1 MSHHTSHNLIATCH
15 ICNTTFQRM
24 SALSSHLDNADS
36 PTVCWN
42 CSQCFSNV
50 WELNKHEEH
59 CLSSADGSSDLA
71 SDVELRLSPSPGTSG
86 NSVDYELGR
95 PLDSDDVSTDE
106 STNGSSDD
114 DDSEFDAK
122 AAQVDLS
129 DTESDEE
136 SNSST
141 MNPAGFAHI
150 ASRGNLILPVNK
162 NAICKDCGRGP
173 FSSIKLHL
181 RYCTGYPGRLF
192 QSSCCKTF
200 FPSQEALKEHRI
212 VLYACEVCGQVFN
225 KWVSQHHHQPTNKP
239 RLRVVSFCPES
250 MPKTCTICKS
260 FFLNEKFF
268 LAHVTRV
275 HTSVVSTKLCIINK
289 PSGLTDNKSP
299 ANVATKLIPKSVIK
313 TEPDDEFSV
322 NAAAKITPNPV
333 IKTEQDDGLSANA
346 AAKITP
352 KTEQDD
358 GLSANAA
365 VKITPEPVIKTE
377 QDDGLSAN
385 AAVKITPKPVVKTE
399 QDDGFL
405 ANAATT
411 ITPKPVIKTE
421 QDDGFLAN
429 AAAKITPKPVV
440 KTEQDDGFLANAAT
454 TITPK
459 PVIKTEQDDGF
470 LANAAAKIT
479 PKPVVKTEQDDGFL
493 ANAAA
498 TITPKPVIKTEQDD
512 VFLTNAAAK
521 ITPEPVIKT
530 EQDDGFLA
538 NVAAKITS
546 ETVIKTEQDDGF
558 LANAAT
564 TITPKPVIKTEQDD
578 GFLANVAAEITSE
591 PVIKTEQEDG
601 LLANVAAEIT
611 SKPVIKTRQVL
622 NAQPLLDH
630 TYCYSEGL
638 GTKRPDLACSAPLPT
653 IVALLENQRQVL
665 TKRTNT
671 RAQRTCRQCGTV
683 LRQPYLAVS
692 HRYLH
697 RGSRSHRCQCGRA
710 FKHRLHLLRHRVQ
723 HAEAESYICVNCGNT
738 FTGARLLAEH
748 LRGNTWKT
756 KKCRTKCNMPLAC
769 SCGHF
774 FYRASAYIWH
784 QIKNNVKT
792 RNL

>member
-440 KTEQDDGFLANAAT
+440 KTEQDDGFLAN
-454 TITPK
+454 
-459 PVIKTEQDDGF
+459 
-470 LANAAAKIT
+470 
-479 PKPVVKTEQDDGFL
+479 
-493 ANAAA
+493 
-498 TITPKPVIKTEQDD
+498 
-512 VFLTNAAAK
+512 
-521 ITPEPVIKT
+521 
-530 EQDDGFLA
+530 
-538 NVAAKITS
+538 VAAKITS

>member
-1 MSHHTSHNLIATCH
+1 MSHHTSHNIIATCH

-24 SALSSHLDNADS
+24 SALSSHLDNVDS

-42 CSQCFSNV
+42 CSQSFSNV
-50 WELNKHEEH
+50 WELNKHEEQ
-59 CLSSADGSSDLA
+59 CLSSADERSDLA

-86 NSVDYELGR
+86 NSVDYELRR

-106 STNGSSDD
+106 STKGSSDE
-114 DDSEFDAK
+114 DSEFDAK
-122 AAQVDLS
+122 AAQLDLS

-141 MNPAGFAHI
+141 MNPANFAHI
-150 ASRGNLILPVNK
+150 ASRGNLTLPANT
-162 NAICKDCGRGP
+162 NGICKDCGRGP

-192 QSSCCKTF
+192 QCSCCMAF

-212 VLYACEVCGQVFN
+212 VLYSCEVCGQVFN
-225 KWVSQHHHQPTNKP
+225 KWVSQHQHQPSNKA
-239 RLRVVSFCPES
+239 RLRVVSFCPDS

-289 PSGLTDNKSP
+289 PSGLTHNKLP

-313 TEPDDEFSV
+313 TEQDNEFSV
-322 NAAAKITPNPV
+322 NAAAKIPPNP
-333 IKTEQDDGLSANA
+333 
-346 AAKITP
+346 
-352 KTEQDD
+352 
-358 GLSANAA
+358 
-365 VKITPEPVIKTE
+365 
-377 QDDGLSAN
+377 
-385 AAVKITPKPVVKTE
+385 
-399 QDDGFL
+399 F
-405 ANAATT
+405 
-411 ITPKPVIKTE
+411 
-421 QDDGFLAN
+421 
-429 AAAKITPKPVV
+429 
-440 KTEQDDGFLANAAT
+440 
-454 TITPK
+454 
-459 PVIKTEQDDGF
+459 
-470 LANAAAKIT
+470 
-479 PKPVVKTEQDDGFL
+479 
-493 ANAAA
+493 
-498 TITPKPVIKTEQDD
+498 
-512 VFLTNAAAK
+512 
-521 ITPEPVIKT
+521 
-530 EQDDGFLA
+530 
-538 NVAAKITS
+538 
-546 ETVIKTEQDDGF
+546 
-558 LANAAT
+558 
-564 TITPKPVIKTEQDD
+564 IKTEQDD
-578 GFLANVAAEITSE
+578 GFLANVAAEITPK
-591 PVIKTEQEDG
+591 PVIKTEQDDRFLANAAAEITPKTVIKTEQDDMF
-601 LLANVAAEIT
+601 LANVAAEIT
-611 SKPVIKTRQVL
+611 PKTVIKTEQDDMFLANVAAEITPKTVIETEQDDGFLANVAAEITPKTVMKTEQDDGFWANVATEITPKPVIKTEQVL
-622 NAQPLLDH
+622 NEHPLSDH
-630 TYCYSEGL
+630 TYCYSEEL

-653 IVALLENQRQVL
+653 IVALLKNQRQVL

-756 KKCRTKCNMPLAC
+756 KKCQPKCNMPLAC
-769 SCGHF
+769 ICGHF

-784 QIKNNVKT
+784 QMKNDVKS

>member
-1 MSHHTSHNLIATCH
+1 MSHHTSHNIIATCH

-24 SALSSHLDNADS
+24 SALSSHLDNVDS

-42 CSQCFSNV
+42 CSQSFSNV
-50 WELNKHEEH
+50 WELNKHEEQ
-59 CLSSADGSSDLA
+59 CLSSADERSDLA

-86 NSVDYELGR
+86 NSVDYELRR

-106 STNGSSDD
+106 STKGSSDE
-114 DDSEFDAK
+114 DSEFDAK
-122 AAQVDLS
+122 AAQLDLS

-141 MNPAGFAHI
+141 MNPANFAHI
-150 ASRGNLILPVNK
+150 ASRGNLTLPANT
-162 NAICKDCGRGP
+162 NGICKDCGRGP

-192 QSSCCKTF
+192 QCSCCMAF

-212 VLYACEVCGQVFN
+212 VLYSCEVCGQVFN
-225 KWVSQHHHQPTNKP
+225 KWVSQHQHQPSNKA
-239 RLRVVSFCPES
+239 RLRVVSFCPDS

-289 PSGLTDNKSP
+289 PSGLTHNKLP

-313 TEPDDEFSV
+313 TEQDNEFSV
-322 NAAAKITPNPV
+322 NAAAKIPPNPFIKTEQDDGLSANAAAKIPPNPVIKTEEDDGLSANAAAKITPNPV

-346 AAKITP
+346 
-352 KTEQDD
+352 
-358 GLSANAA
+358 
-365 VKITPEPVIKTE
+365 
-377 QDDGLSAN
+377 
-385 AAVKITPKPVVKTE
+385 VVK
-399 QDDGFL
+399 
-405 ANAATT
+405 

-421 QDDGFLAN
+421 QDDWFLAN
-429 AAAKITPKPVV
+429 AAAEITPK
-440 KTEQDDGFLANAAT
+440 
-454 TITPK
+454 
-459 PVIKTEQDDGF
+459 
-470 LANAAAKIT
+470 
-479 PKPVVKTEQDDGFL
+479 
-493 ANAAA
+493 
-498 TITPKPVIKTEQDD
+498 
-512 VFLTNAAAK
+512 
-521 ITPEPVIKT
+521 
-530 EQDDGFLA
+530 
-538 NVAAKITS
+538 
-546 ETVIKTEQDDGF
+546 TVIKTEQDDMF
-558 LANAAT
+558 LANVAAE
-564 TITPKPVIKTEQDD
+564 ITPKTVIKTEQDDMFLANVAAEITPKTVIETEQDD
-578 GFLANVAAEITSE
+578 GFLANVAAEITPKTVMKTE
-591 PVIKTEQEDG
+591 QDDGFWANVATEITPKPVIKTEQ
-601 LLANVAAEIT
+601 
-611 SKPVIKTRQVL
+611 VL
-622 NAQPLLDH
+622 NEHPLSDH
-630 TYCYSEGL
+630 TYCYSEEL

-653 IVALLENQRQVL
+653 IVALLKNQRQVL

-756 KKCRTKCNMPLAC
+756 KKCQPKCNMPLAC
-769 SCGHF
+769 ICGHF

-784 QIKNNVKT
+784 QMKNDVKS

>member
-1 MSHHTSHNLIATCH
+1 MSHHTSHNIIATCH

-24 SALSSHLDNADS
+24 SALSSHLDNVDS

-42 CSQCFSNV
+42 CSQSFSNV
-50 WELNKHEEH
+50 WELNKHEEQ
-59 CLSSADGSSDLA
+59 CLSSADERSDLA

-86 NSVDYELGR
+86 NSVDYELRR

-106 STNGSSDD
+106 STKGSSDE
-114 DDSEFDAK
+114 DSEFDAK
-122 AAQVDLS
+122 AAQLDLS

-141 MNPAGFAHI
+141 MNPANFAHI
-150 ASRGNLILPVNK
+150 ASRGNLTLPANT
-162 NAICKDCGRGP
+162 NGICKDCGRGP

-192 QSSCCKTF
+192 QCSCCMAF

-212 VLYACEVCGQVFN
+212 VLYSCEVCGQVFN
-225 KWVSQHHHQPTNKP
+225 KWVSQHQHQPSNKA
-239 RLRVVSFCPES
+239 RLRVVSFCPDS

-289 PSGLTDNKSP
+289 PSGLTHNKLP

-313 TEPDDEFSV
+313 TEQDNEFSV
-322 NAAAKITPNPV
+322 NAAAKIPPNPF

-346 AAKITP
+346 AAKIP
-352 KTEQDD
+352 P
-358 GLSANAA
+358 N
-365 VKITPEPVIKTE
+365 PVIKTE
-377 QDDGLSAN
+377 
-385 AAVKITPKPVVKTE
+385 E
-399 QDDGFL
+399 DDGFL
-405 ANAATT
+405 ANVAAE

-421 QDDGFLAN
+421 QDDRFLAN
-429 AAAKITPKPVV
+429 VAA
-440 KTEQDDGFLANAAT
+440 E
-454 TITPK
+454 ITPK
-459 PVIKTEQDDGF
+459 PVIKTEQDDRF
-470 LANAAAKIT
+470 LANAAAEIT
-479 PKPVVKTEQDDGFL
+479 PK
-493 ANAAA
+493 
-498 TITPKPVIKTEQDD
+498 
-512 VFLTNAAAK
+512 
-521 ITPEPVIKT
+521 
-530 EQDDGFLA
+530 
-538 NVAAKITS
+538 
-546 ETVIKTEQDDGF
+546 TVIKTEQDDMF
-558 LANAAT
+558 LANVAAE
-564 TITPKPVIKTEQDD
+564 ITPKTVIKTEQDDMFLANVAAEITPKTVIETEQDD
-578 GFLANVAAEITSE
+578 GFLANVAAEITPKTVMKTE
-591 PVIKTEQEDG
+591 QDDGFWANVATEITPKPVIKTEQ
-601 LLANVAAEIT
+601 
-611 SKPVIKTRQVL
+611 VL
-622 NAQPLLDH
+622 NEHPLSDH
-630 TYCYSEGL
+630 TYCYSEEL

-653 IVALLENQRQVL
+653 IVALLKNQRQVL

-756 KKCRTKCNMPLAC
+756 KKCQPKCNMPLAC
-769 SCGHF
+769 ICGHF

-784 QIKNNVKT
+784 QMKNDVKS

>member
-24 SALSSHLDNADS
+24 SALSSHLDNADN

-59 CLSSADGSSDLA
+59 CLSSADESSDLA
-71 SDVELRLSPSPGTSG
+71 SNVELRLSPSPGTSG
-86 NSVDYELGR
+86 NRVDYELGR

-106 STNGSSDD
+106 STNDSSDDDD
-114 DDSEFDAK
+114 DDSEFDPK

-141 MNPAGFAHI
+141 TNPAGLEHI
-150 ASRGNLILPVNK
+150 ASRGNLILPVNT

-192 QSSCCKTF
+192 QSSCCKAF
-200 FPSQEALKEHRI
+200 FPSQEALKDHCLI
-212 VLYACEVCGQVFN
+212 LYACEVCGQVFN
-225 KWVSQHHHQPTNKP
+225 KWVSHHHHQPTNKP

-289 PSGLTDNKSP
+289 PSGLTDKKLP

-313 TEPDDEFSV
+313 TEQDDEFSI
-322 NAAAKITPNPV
+322 NAAAKITPNPF

-358 GLSANAA
+358 ELSANPAA
-365 VKITPEPVIKTE
+365 KITPEFVIKTE

-385 AAVKITPKPVVKTE
+385 PAVK
-399 QDDGFL
+399 
-405 ANAATT
+405 

-421 QDDGFLAN
+421 QDDRCLADVATN
-429 AAAKITPKPVV
+429 TS
-440 KTEQDDGFLANAAT
+440 KT
-454 TITPK
+454 
-459 PVIKTEQDDGF
+459 VIKTEQDDGF
-470 LANAAAKIT
+470 LAIAAAKIT
-479 PKPVVKTEQDDGFL
+479 SETF
-493 ANAAA
+493 
-498 TITPKPVIKTEQDD
+498 
-512 VFLTNAAAK
+512 
-521 ITPEPVIKT
+521 IKT

-546 ETVIKTEQDDGF
+546 ETVIKTEQDDRC
-558 LANAAT
+558 LANVAT
-564 TITPKPVIKTEQDD
+564 NTSKTVIETQQDD
-578 GFLANVAAEITSE
+578 GFLANVAAEITSKA
-591 PVIKTEQEDG
+591 VIKTQ
-601 LLANVAAEIT
+601 
-611 SKPVIKTRQVL
+611 QVL
-622 NAQPLLDH
+622 NAQHLLDH
-630 TYCYSEGL
+630 TYSYAE
-638 GTKRPDLACSAPLPT
+638 RPDLACSAPLPT

-697 RGSRSHRCQCGRA
+697 RGSRSHRCHCGRA

-738 FTGARLLAEH
+738 FTGARRLAEH

-756 KKCRTKCNMPLAC
+756 KKCRTKCNVPLAC

>member
-1 MSHHTSHNLIATCH
+1 MSHHTSHNIIATCH

-24 SALSSHLDNADS
+24 SALSSHLDNVDS

-42 CSQCFSNV
+42 CSQSFSNV
-50 WELNKHEEH
+50 WELNKHEEQ
-59 CLSSADGSSDLA
+59 CLSSADERSDLA

-86 NSVDYELGR
+86 NSVDYELRR

-106 STNGSSDD
+106 STKGSSDE
-114 DDSEFDAK
+114 DSEFDAK
-122 AAQVDLS
+122 AAQLDLS

-141 MNPAGFAHI
+141 MNPANFAHI
-150 ASRGNLILPVNK
+150 ASRGNLTLPANT
-162 NAICKDCGRGP
+162 NGICKDCGRGP

-192 QSSCCKTF
+192 QCSCCMAF

-212 VLYACEVCGQVFN
+212 VLYSCEVCGQVFN
-225 KWVSQHHHQPTNKP
+225 KWVSQHQHQPSNKA
-239 RLRVVSFCPES
+239 RLRVVSFCPDS

-289 PSGLTDNKSP
+289 PSGLTHNKLP

-313 TEPDDEFSV
+313 TEQDNEFSV
-322 NAAAKITPNPV
+322 NAAAKIPPNPF

-346 AAKITP
+346 AAKIP
-352 KTEQDD
+352 P
-358 GLSANAA
+358 N
-365 VKITPEPVIKTE
+365 PVIKTE
-377 QDDGLSAN
+377 
-385 AAVKITPKPVVKTE
+385 E
-399 QDDGFL
+399 DDGFL
-405 ANAATT
+405 ANVAAE

-421 QDDGFLAN
+421 QDDRFLAN
-429 AAAKITPKPVV
+429 AAAEITPK
-440 KTEQDDGFLANAAT
+440 
-454 TITPK
+454 
-459 PVIKTEQDDGF
+459 
-470 LANAAAKIT
+470 
-479 PKPVVKTEQDDGFL
+479 
-493 ANAAA
+493 
-498 TITPKPVIKTEQDD
+498 
-512 VFLTNAAAK
+512 
-521 ITPEPVIKT
+521 
-530 EQDDGFLA
+530 
-538 NVAAKITS
+538 
-546 ETVIKTEQDDGF
+546 TVIKTEQDDMF
-558 LANAAT
+558 LANVAAE
-564 TITPKPVIKTEQDD
+564 ITPKTVIKTEQDDMFLANVAAEITPKTVIETEQDD
-578 GFLANVAAEITSE
+578 GFLANVAAEITPKTVMKTE
-591 PVIKTEQEDG
+591 QDDGFWANVATEITPKPVIKTEQ
-601 LLANVAAEIT
+601 
-611 SKPVIKTRQVL
+611 VL
-622 NAQPLLDH
+622 NEHPLSDH
-630 TYCYSEGL
+630 TYCYSEEL

-653 IVALLENQRQVL
+653 IVALLKNQRQVL

-756 KKCRTKCNMPLAC
+756 KKCQPKCNMPLAC
-769 SCGHF
+769 ICGHF

-784 QIKNNVKT
+784 QMKNDVKS

>member
-1 MSHHTSHNLIATCH
+1 MSHHTSHNIIATCH

-24 SALSSHLDNADS
+24 SALSSHLDNVDS

-42 CSQCFSNV
+42 CSQSFSNV
-50 WELNKHEEH
+50 WELNKHEEQ
-59 CLSSADGSSDLA
+59 CLSSADERSDLA

-86 NSVDYELGR
+86 NSVDYELRR

-106 STNGSSDD
+106 STKGSSDE
-114 DDSEFDAK
+114 DSEFDAK
-122 AAQVDLS
+122 AAQLDLS

-141 MNPAGFAHI
+141 MNPANFAHI
-150 ASRGNLILPVNK
+150 ASRGNLTLPANT
-162 NAICKDCGRGP
+162 NGICKDCGRGP

-192 QSSCCKTF
+192 QCSCCMAF

-212 VLYACEVCGQVFN
+212 VLYSCEVCGQVFN
-225 KWVSQHHHQPTNKP
+225 KWVSQHQHQPSNKA
-239 RLRVVSFCPES
+239 RLRVVSFCPDS

-289 PSGLTDNKSP
+289 PSGLTHNKLP

-313 TEPDDEFSV
+313 TEQDNEFSV
-322 NAAAKITPNPV
+322 NAAAKIPPNPFIKTEQDDGLSANAAAKIPPNPVIKTEEDDGLSANAAAKITPNPV

-346 AAKITP
+346 
-352 KTEQDD
+352 
-358 GLSANAA
+358 
-365 VKITPEPVIKTE
+365 
-377 QDDGLSAN
+377 
-385 AAVKITPKPVVKTE
+385 VVK
-399 QDDGFL
+399 
-405 ANAATT
+405 

-421 QDDGFLAN
+421 QDDWFSAN
-429 AAAKITPKPVV
+429 AAAK
-440 KTEQDDGFLANAAT
+440 
-454 TITPK
+454 ITPK
-459 PVIKTEQDDGF
+459 PVIKTEQDDRF
-470 LANAAAKIT
+470 LANVAA
-479 PKPVVKTEQDDGFL
+479 E
-493 ANAAA
+493 
-498 TITPKPVIKTEQDD
+498 ITPKPVIKTEQDD
-512 VFLTNAAAK
+512 RFLANVAAE
-521 ITPEPVIKT
+521 ITPKPVIKT
-530 EQDDGFLA
+530 EQDDRFLA
-538 NVAAKITS
+538 NAAAEITPK
-546 ETVIKTEQDDGF
+546 TVIKTEQDDMF
-558 LANAAT
+558 LANVAAE
-564 TITPKPVIKTEQDD
+564 ITPKTVIKTEQDDMFLANVAAEITPKTVIETEQDD
-578 GFLANVAAEITSE
+578 GFLANVAAEITPKTVMKTE
-591 PVIKTEQEDG
+591 QDDGFWANVATEITPKPVIKTEQ
-601 LLANVAAEIT
+601 
-611 SKPVIKTRQVL
+611 VL
-622 NAQPLLDH
+622 NEHPLSDH
-630 TYCYSEGL
+630 TYCYSEEL

-653 IVALLENQRQVL
+653 IVALLKNQRQVL

-756 KKCRTKCNMPLAC
+756 KKCQPKCNMPLAC
-769 SCGHF
+769 ICGHF

-784 QIKNNVKT
+784 QMKNDVKS

>member
-1 MSHHTSHNLIATCH
+1 MSHHTSHNIIATCH

-24 SALSSHLDNADS
+24 SALSSHLDNVDS

-42 CSQCFSNV
+42 CSQSFSNV
-50 WELNKHEEH
+50 WELNKHEEQ
-59 CLSSADGSSDLA
+59 CLSSADERSDLA

-86 NSVDYELGR
+86 NSVDYELRR

-106 STNGSSDD
+106 STKGSSDE
-114 DDSEFDAK
+114 DSEFDAK
-122 AAQVDLS
+122 AAQLDLS

-141 MNPAGFAHI
+141 MNPANFAHI
-150 ASRGNLILPVNK
+150 ASRGNLTLPANT
-162 NAICKDCGRGP
+162 NGICKDCGRGP

-192 QSSCCKTF
+192 QCSCCMAF

-212 VLYACEVCGQVFN
+212 VLYSCEVCGQVFN
-225 KWVSQHHHQPTNKP
+225 KWVSQHQHQPSNKA
-239 RLRVVSFCPES
+239 RLRVVSFCPDS

-289 PSGLTDNKSP
+289 PSGLTHNKLP

-313 TEPDDEFSV
+313 TEQDNEFSV
-322 NAAAKITPNPV
+322 NAAAKIPPNP
-333 IKTEQDDGLSANA
+333 
-346 AAKITP
+346 
-352 KTEQDD
+352 
-358 GLSANAA
+358 
-365 VKITPEPVIKTE
+365 
-377 QDDGLSAN
+377 
-385 AAVKITPKPVVKTE
+385 
-399 QDDGFL
+399 F
-405 ANAATT
+405 
-411 ITPKPVIKTE
+411 
-421 QDDGFLAN
+421 
-429 AAAKITPKPVV
+429 
-440 KTEQDDGFLANAAT
+440 
-454 TITPK
+454 
-459 PVIKTEQDDGF
+459 
-470 LANAAAKIT
+470 
-479 PKPVVKTEQDDGFL
+479 
-493 ANAAA
+493 
-498 TITPKPVIKTEQDD
+498 
-512 VFLTNAAAK
+512 
-521 ITPEPVIKT
+521 
-530 EQDDGFLA
+530 
-538 NVAAKITS
+538 
-546 ETVIKTEQDDGF
+546 
-558 LANAAT
+558 
-564 TITPKPVIKTEQDD
+564 IKTEQDD
-578 GFLANVAAEITSE
+578 GFLANVAAEITPK
-591 PVIKTEQEDG
+591 PVIKTEQDDRF
-601 LLANVAAEIT
+601 LANVAAEIT
-611 SKPVIKTRQVL
+611 PKPVIKTEQDDRFLANAAAEITPKTVIKTEQDDMFLANVAAEITPKTVIKTEQDDMFLANVAAEITPKTVIETEQDDGFLANVAAEITPKTVMKTEQDDGFWANVATEITPKPVIKTEQVL
-622 NAQPLLDH
+622 NEHPLSDH
-630 TYCYSEGL
+630 TYCYSEEL

-653 IVALLENQRQVL
+653 IVALLKNQRQVL

-756 KKCRTKCNMPLAC
+756 KKCQPKCNMPLAC
-769 SCGHF
+769 ICGHF

-784 QIKNNVKT
+784 QMKNDVKS